1 VPAPDRGLETSE
13 DFAAIC
19 ADDAAF
25 RAWYDAALPIV
36 YGYVFARIGGDH
48 ALTEDLTQQAMV
60 RAIRARATYD
70 GRATIV
76 AWICGVARNLLIDHH
91 RRLAREQRSLF
102 RVIVREI
109 EPDHATGL
117 AERDAVLDALRRL
130 PALQRAALV
139 LRYLDGLPVRQVAVA
154 IGKSEKATESL
165 LSRGRER
172 FRYMY
177 DRPSDG

>member
-1 VPAPDRGLETSE
+1 VPAPDRDFQASE
-13 DFAAIC
+13 DFVAIC

-25 RAWYDAALPIV
+25 RAWYDAALPVV
-36 YGYVFARIGGDH
+36 YGYVFIRVGGDH
-48 ALTEDLTQQAMV
+48 ALTEELTQQAMV

-70 GRATIV
+70 GRAKTV
-76 AWICGVARNLLIDHH
+76 AWVCGIARNLLIDHH
-91 RRLAREQRSLF
+91 RRLDREQRSLF
-102 RVIVREI
+102 RVIVREV
-109 EPDHATGL
+109 EPDHAAGL
-117 AERDAVLDALRRL
+117 AERDTLLEALRRL
-130 PALQRAALV
+130 PALQRAAMV
-139 LRYLDGLPVRQVAVA
+139 LRYLDGLPVRQVAIA